1 MHMQAMRYRMTKII
15 YVTFRIELN
24 DGADADEVIS
34 ELDYTI
40 THGDIIST
48 ELVGSNNK
56 EA

>member
-1 MHMQAMRYRMTKII
+1 MTEII
-15 YVTFRIELN
+15 YVTFRVELN
-24 DGADADEVIS
+24 DGADADEVVS

-48 ELVGSNNK
+48 ELVDSRDE

>member
-1 MHMQAMRYRMTKII
+1 MTEII
-15 YVTFRIELN
+15 YVTFRVELN
-24 DGADADEVIS
+24 DGADADEVVS

-48 ELVGSNNK
+48 ELVGSSDK